1 MAEANR
7 RQAVDPKL
15 YQRKTQYEADVD
27 YGAEI
32 SKITEPI
39 GLEIANRE
47 AQKDKI
53 QKDYESV
60 EEQLQNFEFD
70 TESDNSA
77 LVLDLVN
84 KAKQANYDN
93 NQLVINGK
101 IPPIDGQKRQA
112 KISNQMKEAG
122 KANKTWN
129 DNLAAKALRATNLTS
144 APSEIAATSAINQF
158 SNTKGLQSYVDDT
171 GNIWT
176 YRADTRKEIE
186 DPNNPGQMIKNPD
199 FNKTPDFKTQPGKFI
214 AYSRIN
220 EQMQYESNRANFDVG
235 KIIGAKNKELGKFI
249 TSMGLKTTVDG
260 VSGRSV
266 LTKESLSAINS
277 NDDLKKLWDTYK
289 ENTSNTVTYDNEAVA
304 NILALN
310 EGYQIVL
317 SQEDFDELKKT
328 DPELRDDQMI
338 LMNTLESPPTFTFKG
353 GQDVATNAAKDVVKN
368 QIDVDMGFVEKQSST
383 QFPPG
388 TDVNAPDVKGDQL
401 GYANDVNNIMSADSS
416 TSSAVSQD
424 RINNMNDQFKEAGSK
439 ERITQIERDPN
450 FIFIAKRNG
459 KDVTI
464 DKYEK
469 GKDGSYDKTK
479 PRSEKDVAREVYRNI
494 LPKGAKDKS
503 FDQWY
508 KEAQEQGFNF
518 TPRFVK
524 DTRKEIK
531 NPIKEIEDPNNPGE
545 KIPNP
550 EYNKM
555 IPNPEYNKDIKNT
568 EFKGDEITSTSLD
581 YEEKGLYRSDED
593 YTNPLN
599 TTSGTIGD
607 EFASIPDEK
616 NNFIKGATVVEKAFK
631 RGTDGLKGVN
641 GKGLNVEVST
651 INESGS
657 TNTIQLTFTD
667 PVTGKRLTKDF
678 KYDNDNAKLKSEVE
692 AEINSIRQNYD
703 NKYKGSSRGGR
714 GVGRDIPVQ
723 APSDIRL
730 KENITLVGKSKQ
742 GNNIYTWNY
751 KNQKLHGKGLYE
763 GVIAQEVLWA
773 TVLVDNYL
781 YVDYSKIDVDFN
793 KIS

>member
-383 QFPPG
+383 QFPPQEPQKSATTIATEKDDKKLIG
-388 TDVNAPDVKGDQL
+388 FLDDVNALVSDDEKSFRAT
-401 GYANDVNNIMSADSS
+401 ANDRIVSLNKGKTEKSQLIDSIKRDDAKITITYQDGKKSYVNRVDKNNDPIAADKVSKDLWRYLTDEDEDSFKYASDIYTKENKGGFRDSSRDMTGEEKVSFIANQRAVEKLEKYGIDPKDPSYEQALAKEVIVFSENISEEDKKLLTKRVIAHKKGERYSALAPLSKIKNADSGIVYEITKENPNGIQNTGTKLITDIIGTRINALS
-416 TSSAVSQD
+416 TYGGDDYTEIQETSSKVL
-424 RINNMNDQFKEAGSK
+424 
-439 ERITQIERDPN
+439 
-450 FIFIAKRNG
+450 NG
-459 KDVTI
+459 
-464 DKYEK
+464 Y
-469 GKDGSYDKTK
+469 
-479 PRSEKDVAREVYRNI
+479 
-494 LPKGAKDKS
+494 LP
-503 FDQWY
+503 
-508 KEAQEQGFNF
+508 
-518 TPRFVK
+518 
-524 DTRKEIK
+524 
-531 NPIKEIEDPNNPGE
+531 KEIEGGAQLIFS
-545 KIPNP
+545 K
-550 EYNKM
+550 
-555 IPNPEYNKDIKNT
+555 
-568 EFKGDEITSTSLD
+568 
-581 YEEKGLYRSDED
+581 ED
-593 YTNPLN
+593 YTPPTGAN
-599 TTSGTIGD
+599 
-607 EFASIPDEK
+607 IPE
-616 NNFIKGATVVEKAFK
+616 GYTVVDGKI
-631 RGTDGLKGVN
+631 DGLEESIVIEYFDQFGEKQFFIADS
-641 GKGLNVEVST
+641 VEVGLLVG
-651 INESGS
+651 SGG
-657 TNTIQLTFTD
+657 TTPTQL
-667 PVTGKRLTKDF
+667 
-678 KYDNDNAKLKSEVE
+678 
-692 AEINSIRQNYD
+692 
-703 NKYKGSSRGGR
+703 NKILHTAAQ
-714 GVGRDIPVQ
+714 DIV
-723 APSDIRL
+723 D
-730 KENITLVGKSKQ
+730 KENIRRT
-742 GNNIYTWNY
+742 TR
-751 KNQKLHGKGLYE
+751 NQK
-763 GVIAQEVLWA
+763 GV
-773 TVLVDNYL
+773 
-781 YVDYSKIDVDFN
+781 SKSQTKFN
-793 KIS
+793 

>member
-15 YQRKTQYEADVD
+15 YQRKTEYEADVD

-53 QKDYESV
+53 QSDYEAV

-70 TESDNSA
+70 QESDNSA

-84 KAKQANYDN
+84 KAKAANYNN

-112 KISNQMKEAG
+112 RISNQMKEAG

-129 DNLAAKALRATNLTS
+129 ENLENKSKRATDLIS
-144 APSEIAATSAINQF
+144 APSEIAATDAINQF

-186 DPNNPGQMIKNPD
+186 DPDNPGQMIKNPD

-235 KIIGAKNKELGKFI
+235 AIIGAKNKELGNFI

-260 VSGRSV
+260 VTGRSV
-266 LTKESLSAINS
+266 LTKKSLAAINS
-277 NDDLKKLWDTYK
+277 NSDLKKLWDTYK
-289 ENTSNTVTYDNEAVA
+289 ENTSNTLTYDNEAVA

-368 QIDVDMGFVEKQSST
+368 QIDVDMGFVEERSST

-388 TDVNAPDVKGDQL
+388 SDVDGSDEKENQL

-416 TSSAVSQD
+416 TASAVSQD
-424 RINNMNDQFKEAGSK
+424 RINNMNDQFKDAGSK

-469 GKDGSYDKTK
+469 DKNGAYITDK

-494 LPKGAKDKS
+494 LPKDAKDKS

-508 KEAQEQGFNF
+508 KEAQEQGFSF
-518 TPRFVK
+518 TPRMIQDPDDK
-524 DTRKEIK
+524 NKMIK
-531 NPIKEIEDPNNPGE
+531 NPK
-545 KIPNP
+545 
-550 EYNKM
+550 
-555 IPNPEYNKDIKNT
+555 
-568 EFKGDEITSTSLD
+568 FKGDELTSTSLD

-593 YTNPLN
+593 YTNPLDA
-599 TTSGTIGD
+599 TSGTIGD
-607 EFASIPDEK
+607 EFASIPDE
-616 NNFIKGATVVEKAFK
+616 NNNYIKAATVVEKAFK
-631 RGTDGLKGVN
+631 RGTDGLKGVD
-641 GKGLNVEVST
+641 GKGLDVAVTT
-651 INESGS
+651 IDDSGA

-678 KYDNDNAKLKSEVE
+678 KYDKDNAKLKSEVE

-703 NKYKGSSRGGR
+703 NKYKGSSRGGK
-714 GVGRDIPVQ
+714 GIGRNSSIP